1 MPLENAK
8 RCSHIQVTGH
18 RCGSPAL
25 KHREFCYFHE
35 RLIRGVALPRH
46 ARVEAMFVLDNEESI
61 QCAIMEVMNSI
72 LMKRLDYKSA
82 ALLLRALNLAVR
94 NSRRT
99 HFGDQPLEMVRELP
113 QELPEDESL
122 PSDEQTDATPLSKPL
137 ASTTASASKE
147 AKPASQLDRKP
158 QPPSPVIPSKSP
170 SLPLTNRQ
178 ASQWS
183 EIRSLQ
189 KSMEGAVR
197 GNLED
202 IKTCFAAAGLYPPP
216 RKT

>member
-8 RCSHIQVTGH
+8 RCTHIQVTGH

-72 LMKRLDYKSA
+72 LMKRLDYKTA

-99 HFGDQPLEMVRELP
+99 HFGDDPRDMVC
-113 QELPEDESL
+113 ELPEEEAL
-122 PSDEQTDATPLSKPL
+122 PPDGQADEQAEATPANEPL
-137 ASTTASASKE
+137 AAITSST
-147 AKPASQLDRKP
+147 
-158 QPPSPVIPSKSP
+158 
-170 SLPLTNRQ
+170 
-178 ASQWS
+178 S
-183 EIRSLQ
+183 E
-189 KSMEGAVR
+189 E
-197 GNLED
+197 
-202 IKTCFAAAGLYPPP
+202 
-216 RKT
+216 